1 MAAAAQ
7 HRIAASLPL
16 LKDEPFL
23 NRERLDLEARLEKL
37 PATLDF
43 EAEIARLRK
52 ERNAVI
58 LAHYYQ
64 DGEIQDLADHLG
76 DSLQLAQA
84 AKKTQA
90 DVIVFCGVHFM
101 AETAKI
107 LNPDRI
113 VVVPDMDAGCSLA
126 DGCRGSDLAAW
137 KQRHPQHAVISYINC
152 SAEVKALS
160 DVIVTSSNAEKI
172 VRSFPADRP
181 ILFAPDRNLGAWLI
195 KKTGRP
201 MDLWQ
206 GACVVHEQFSE
217 KAIVQLKEKWA
228 RTPGGVEVLAH
239 PECEDPL
246 LRHADFIGST
256 TALLNRAKASPA
268 KALIVATEPGIL
280 HQMKKARPDVT
291 FVDAPSEDEACGCNN
306 CPHMKR
312 NTLEKLYLSLRDLRP
327 RIEMDRALLDAARV
341 PIERMLALS

>member
-1 MAAAAQ
+1 MSHVAV
-7 HRIAASLPL
+7 SLPL
-16 LKDEPFL
+16 LKQEPYFVEQRRDLGERL
-23 NRERLDLEARLEKL
+23 NTVDPRLDLEIEIKKL
-37 PATLDF
+37 A
-43 EAEIARLRK
+43 K

-64 DGEIQDLADHLG
+64 ESEIQELADHLG

-84 AKKTQA
+84 AKKTTA
-90 DVIVFCGVHFM
+90 DVIAFCGVHFM

-126 DGCRGSDLAAW
+126 DGCNPRDLAAW
-137 KQRHPQHAVISYINC
+137 KKLHPDHAVISYINC

-172 VRSFPADRP
+172 VRSFPVDRP

-195 KKTGRP
+195 KKTGRQ

-206 GACVVHEQFSE
+206 GACVVHELFDE
-217 KAIVQLKEKWA
+217 KRIVQLKEQYA
-228 RTPGGVEVLAH
+228 GAGLVEILAH
-239 PECEDPL
+239 PECEEHV

-256 TALLNRAKASPA
+256 TALLNRAKASQA
-268 KALIVATEPGIL
+268 KTLIVATEPGIL
-280 HQMKKARPDVT
+280 HQMKKARPDVNI
-291 FVDAPSEDEACGCNN
+291 VDAPGEDESCKCNI

-312 NTLEKLYLSLRDLRP
+312 NTLEKLYLCLRDLKP
-327 RIEMDRALLDAARV
+327 RLEMPQDLMDAARK
-341 PIERMLALS
+341 PIERMLSLS

>member
-1 MAAAAQ
+1 MAAAAP
-7 HRIAASLPL
+7 HRIAAALPI
-16 LKDEPFL
+16 LKDEPFF
-23 NRERLDLEARLEKL
+23 NRERQDLEARLSRID
-37 PATLDF
+37 PRLDL

-52 ERNAVI
+52 ARNAVI

-64 DGEIQDLADHLG
+64 DSEIQDLADHLG

-107 LNPDRI
+107 LNPERI

-126 DGCRGSDLAAW
+126 DGCLPEALSAW
-137 KQRHPQHAVISYINC
+137 KSRHPEHAVISYINC
-152 SAEVKALS
+152 SAGVKALS

-172 VRSFPADRP
+172 VQSFPRDRP
-181 ILFAPDRNLGAWLI
+181 ILFAPDKNLGAWLI
-195 KKTGRP
+195 KKTGRA
-201 MDLWQ
+201 MDLWP

-217 KAIVQLKEKWA
+217 KAIVQMKEKYA
-228 RTPGGVEVLAH
+228 RQSGSVEVLAH
-239 PECEDPL
+239 PECEEPI

-256 TALLNRAKASPA
+256 TALLNRAKQSTA
-268 KALIVATEPGIL
+268 KTLIVATEPGIL
-280 HQMKKARPDVT
+280 HQMKRARPDVV
-291 FVDAPSEDEACGCNN
+291 FVDAPSEDDACGCNN

-312 NTLEKLYLSLRDLRP
+312 NSLEKLYLCLRDLKP
-327 RIEMDRALLDAARV
+327 RLEMDSELMDRARK
-341 PIERMLALS
+341 PIERMLSLS